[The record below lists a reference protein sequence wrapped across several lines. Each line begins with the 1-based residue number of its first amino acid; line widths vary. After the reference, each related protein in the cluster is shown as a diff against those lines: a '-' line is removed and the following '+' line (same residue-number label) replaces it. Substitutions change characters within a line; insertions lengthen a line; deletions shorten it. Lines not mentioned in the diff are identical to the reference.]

1 MIDDIIGPER
11 AKAACQAAQ
20 IETYWHNL
28 GHTSVRAWIEKGR
41 AFERFD
47 RGPSEVWFIRSNL
60 VNGRPP
66 E

>member
-1 MIDDIIGPER
+1 MIDDIIGLER

-41 AFERFD
+41 IPQRVWH
-47 RGPSEVWFIRSNL
+47 GPSEVWFIRSNL